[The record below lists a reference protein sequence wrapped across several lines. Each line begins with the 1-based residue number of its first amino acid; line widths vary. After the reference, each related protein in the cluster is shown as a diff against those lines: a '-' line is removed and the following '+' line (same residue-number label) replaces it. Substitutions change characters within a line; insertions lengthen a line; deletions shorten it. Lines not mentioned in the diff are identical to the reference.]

1 MTKSVATFLMFT
13 GKCEEAIIFYT
24 SLISNSKIGNIERWG
39 AGGPGKEGS
48 VMRASFTLNGVDF
61 MATDSPAVHAFDFT
75 PSMSI
80 FVECDNE
87 AELDRVFA
95 ALGEGGKI
103 LMPPGNYGFSKKFGW
118 CNDRFGVSWQTNLT

>member
-13 GKCEEAIIFYT
+13 GRCEEAITFYT
-24 SLISNSKIGNIERWG
+24 SLISNSKIEDITRWG

-48 VMRASFTLNGVDF
+48 VMRAAFTLNGVDF

-80 FVECDNE
+80 FVECDSE

-95 ALGEGGKI
+95 ALRRRKT
-103 LMPPGNYGFSKKFGW
+103 LMPLGNYGFSKSSAGATIASAY
-118 CNDRFGVSWQTNLT
+118 RGR

>member
-13 GKCEEAIIFYT
+13 GRCEEAIGFYT
-24 SLISNSKIGNIERWG
+24 SLISNSKIEYLVKWG
-39 AGGPGKEGS
+39 AGGPGKEGT
-48 VMRASFTLNGVDF
+48 VMRATFTLNGVAF
-61 MATDSPAVHAFDFT
+61 QATDSPAVHAFDFT

-80 FVECDNE
+80 FVECDGE

-95 ALGEGGKI
+95 ALSDGGKV

-118 CNDRFGVSWQTNLT
+118 LNDRFGVSWQLNWT